1 MNRLTFFIATTLF
14 FFIGCKKSDS
24 GDSPKQPDQYTK
36 GVVETQTVHIYYIPN
51 LGMIQDTIHNE
62 AYVVGSDYTKHPAC
76 ELDTFN
82 LSPQFASGRN
92 KVTEYYWSDKS
103 AADLGYSIKDSTGG
117 SLFPFFIPAP
127 CYINLDA
134 ANKQSIGING
144 FFAGKNCGG
153 NIITIIHDRNTKG
166 VIEVRIKSTLN
177 NKTSIT
183 IEAYPVGLNYSFS
196 PPCTVGQKIQTNSSF
211 GSVNEFT
218 YFYWTN
224 KTIVELG
231 YTKASSYGFA
241 KSNVI
246 GLVTSN
252 DDSCFTNTDQ
262 FNNNITG
269 GKGYWDGFGNT
280 CQ

>member
-1 MNRLTFFIATTLF
+1 MIRLIFFMATLF
-14 FFIGCKKSDS
+14 LFSIGCKKSDS
-24 GDSPKQPDQYTK
+24 GDSPKQPDQNTK

-62 AYVVGSDYTKHPAC
+62 VYVVGSDYTKHPSC
-76 ELDTFN
+76 EMDTFDYN
-82 LSPQFASGRN
+82 PQFASGRN

-103 AADLGYSIKDSTGG
+103 AADLGYSVMDSTGG

-127 CYINLDA
+127 CFVNKDA
-134 ANKQSIGING
+134 NGKISAGING

-153 NIITIIHDRNTKG
+153 IYTPIVHDRNTKG
-166 VIEVRIKSTLN
+166 VIEVKIASTLN
-177 NKTSIT
+177 GKTDISF
-183 IEAYPVGLNYSFS
+183 EAYPVGLNYSFAT
-196 PPCTVGQKIQTNSSF
+196 PCAVGQKTLSGSF
-211 GSVNEFT
+211 GNTNVFT

-231 YTKASSYGFA
+231 YTKGAGSGFA
-241 KSNVI
+241 KSNVV

-252 DDSCFTNTDQ
+252 DDSCFTKTDQ
-262 FNNNITG
+262 FNNSITG